1 MVVRAP
7 VLGSG
12 PGLSAPA
19 PARREFSG
27 EARKPEAS
35 RNCPS
40 LSSQAVNAS
49 AASCTGNERPCC
61 MRHRPLTTLE
71 SFLSSRCN
79 TQRQGKKESSISFTF
94 TSRTT
99 QCLPDFCLAPPS
111 SPLPLLTLLIRPL
124 YSISLHHLLLS
135 ARTAPQSTG
144 RRTPSEAT
152 LGRCGVLPHLV
163 QLFRPCVRRA
173 RTLDQVDHP
182 RKPHQPLGH
191 PLLFNRADL
200 PFFFLFRHFFQ
211 LRRDCHG
218 ATRLGVAIDQTHGA
232 RLSAS

>member
-12 PGLSAPA
+12 AGLSAPA

-27 EARKPEAS
+27 EARKPEAG

-49 AASCTGNERPCC
+49 AASCTGNERPCG

-79 TQRQGKKESSISFTF
+79 AQRQGKKKSSISFTF

-99 QCLPDFCLAPPS
+99 QCLADFLPRTAIVATSAPYPS
-111 SPLPLLTLLIRPL
+111 NST
-124 YSISLHHLLLS
+124 SLFNQSAFTTSCSQLGPRRNQQDDEHPQKQLWAAVECFHTSCNSS
-135 ARTAPQSTG
+135 ARVCDAPGPSIKSTT
-144 RRTPSEAT
+144 RENHTSRWDT
-152 LGRCGVLPHLV
+152 L
-163 QLFRPCVRRA
+163 
-173 RTLDQVDHP
+173 
-182 RKPHQPLGH
+182 
-191 PLLFNRADL
+191 
-200 PFFFLFRHFFQ
+200 FFSTVPTFLSSSFFGIFFSFDGIVME
-211 LRRDCHG
+211 RRD
-218 ATRLGVAIDQTHGA
+218 
-232 RLSAS
+232 